1 MMNFK
6 KLGIIIQREYLNK
19 VKKKSF
25 LLITFLAPVL
35 FAAIAILPTVIMLGT
50 KEEAKKVG
58 VVDRSGIVLPF
69 LESNDNV
76 EYIDL
81 GADAP
86 VDSIKT
92 DLKGRGIDVLLCLS
106 ELDSVSRTVTADT
119 YSVKPIG
126 MDTGE
131 NIENRIN
138 DAVEAY
144 RIDSYGIEN
153 LETIMAEVKSNVHL
167 HSYTVDE
174 SGNEK
179 ISESGVY
186 MAVSMILGM
195 MLYMFIALFSGMV
208 MSSVIEEKSSRV
220 VEVLVSSVKAT
231 ELMFGKIIG
240 VALVALTQFLLWI
253 VLTGAIVGVAG
264 GIIGMDKLMSV
275 GSKATEVPGV
285 DMSEM
290 GIHPDFGMGDLSTTL
305 EMTSGEGLEMTSGE
319 VLEMT
324 SGEVLEMTESADS
337 LVAQADTVAAAAEP
351 TGMEAVMSTLGNLNV
366 GQILVAFLIF
376 FIFGYL
382 LYASLFAA
390 IGSGVEN
397 EGDSTQLQLPVT
409 IPLML
414 GFFVALYAFKAPD
427 SQLVFWFSMI
437 PFTSPIVMLARIPF
451 GVATWELI
459 LSIVLLVG
467 TFIACAWASAKI
479 YKVGILM
486 YGKKSTFK
494 DLWKW
499 LKQK

>member
-1 MMNFK
+1 MNFK

-25 LLITFLAPVL
+25 LLITFLAPVF
-35 FAAIAILPTVIMLGT
+35 FAAICILPSLIMMGT

-58 VVDRSGIVLPF
+58 VVDRSGIVLPY
-69 LESNDNV
+69 LEDNDV
-76 EYIDL
+76 THYVDL
-81 GADAP
+81 GTEVEIDAL
-86 VDSIKT
+86 KA
-92 DLKGRGIDVLLCLS
+92 DLKSAGVDVLLSIS
-106 ELDSVSRTVTADT
+106 ELDPQTQSVKADT
-119 YSVKPIG
+119 YSEKPLG
-126 MDTGE
+126 MDTGSM
-131 NIENRIN
+131 IEGRIN

-144 RIDSYGIEN
+144 RIEQSGIAN
-153 LETIMAEVKSNVHL
+153 LEEIMAGVKSNVKL
-167 HSYTVDE
+167 RSYTVDE
-174 SGNEK
+174 TGKES
-179 ISESGVY
+179 ISESGIY
-186 MAVSMILGM
+186 MALSMILGIAI
-195 MLYMFIALFSGMV
+195 YMFIALFSGMV

-220 VEVLVSSVKAT
+220 VEVLVSSVKAS

-253 VLTGAIVGVAG
+253 VLTGLLLGVAM
-264 GIIGMDKLMSV
+264 GIIGKDKMMGMFGDDATTEMVQQMSPDM
-275 GSKATEVPGV
+275 EIPGQLTL
-285 DMSEM
+285 
-290 GIHPDFGMGDLSTTL
+290 GDTLTAVTDTT
-305 EMTSGEGLEMTSGE
+305 G
-319 VLEMT
+319 
-324 SGEVLEMTESADS
+324 
-337 LVAQADTVAAAAEP
+337 VAAGEP
-351 TGMEAVMSTLGNLNV
+351 SGMEVIMSTLGNINLAEI
-366 GQILVAFLIF
+366 GIAFLFF

-397 EGDSTQLQLPVT
+397 EGDSSQLQIPIT

-427 SQLVFWFSMI
+427 SSLVFWFSMI

-451 GVATWELI
+451 GVATWELV

-467 TFIACAWASAKI
+467 TFIVCAWASAKI

-499 LKQK
+499 LKMS